1 MKKTE
6 YYKLR
11 DSQAGFRNKMYNMVD
26 YIQRGKEAAEK
37 AVKDERNEDN
47 TRQFLL
53 GKVHAFDELLSFF
66 DEYKVVEYELQTNKG
81 FRIYNSKS
89 IYLHDTDEKYIET
102 LPRKGM
108 TPEEVIEY
116 VNSLPECSSEEDETD
131 DEE

>member
-6 YYKLR
+6 YYKLH
-11 DSQAGFRNKMYNMVD
+11 DSQAGFRNRMYNMLD
-26 YIQRGKEAAEK
+26 YIMRCKEAAEK

-89 IYLHDTDEKYIET
+89 QFLHDADEKYTET

-108 TPEEVIEY
+108 TPEEVVEF
-116 VNSLPECSSEEDETD
+116 VNSLPERSSEDDKYD
-131 DEE
+131 DED

>member
-6 YYKLR
+6 YYELH

-26 YIQRGKEAAEK
+26 YILRGKEAAEK
-37 AVKDERNEDN
+37 AVKDERNEVN

-66 DEYKVVEYELQTNKG
+66 DEYLVVTYELQTNKG
-81 FRIYNSKS
+81 IRIYNTSS
-89 IYLHDTDEKYIET
+89 RFLHDSDEKYTET

-108 TPEEVIEY
+108 TPEEVVEF
-116 VNSLPECSSEEDETD
+116 VNSLPERSSED
-131 DEE
+131 DEDDDED

>member
-6 YYKLR
+6 YYKLH
-11 DSQAGFRNKMYNMVD
+11 DSQAGFRNKMSSMVD
-26 YIQRGKEAAEK
+26 YILRGEEAAEK

-81 FRIYNSKS
+81 FRLYNSKS
-89 IYLHDTDEKYIET
+89 QFLHDADEKYTET

-108 TPEEVIEY
+108 TPEEVVEF
-116 VNSLPECSSEEDETD
+116 VNSLPERSSED
-131 DEE
+131 DEYDDED